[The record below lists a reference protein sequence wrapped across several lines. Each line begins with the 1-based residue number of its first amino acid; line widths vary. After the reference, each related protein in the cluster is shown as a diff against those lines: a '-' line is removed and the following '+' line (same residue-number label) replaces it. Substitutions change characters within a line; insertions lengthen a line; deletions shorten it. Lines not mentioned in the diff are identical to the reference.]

1 MNTTYLRFPSQDVW
15 EQAAAAV
22 GVRINNPT
30 LVEEES
36 VDPDTGDIIPAVY
49 EDNWSWNYYTHDWA
63 VDDVGVIYNDDGVYD
78 PDTGD
83 VITPPTPMDGWHVNY
98 KAATLPSDLEAYVVT
113 PNSPHRKFAGE

>member
-15 EQAAAAV
+15 KQAATAV
-22 GVRINNPT
+22 GV
-30 LVEEES
+30 LSVVDGEEQ
-36 VDPDTGDIIPAVY
+36 
-49 EDNWSWNYYTHDWA
+49 WSYYTHDWA

-78 PDTGD
+78 PETGD

>member
-15 EQAAAAV
+15 KQAATAV
-22 GVRINNPT
+22 GV
-30 LVEEES
+30 LSVVDGEEQ
-36 VDPDTGDIIPAVY
+36 
-49 EDNWSWNYYTHDWA
+49 WSYYTHDWA